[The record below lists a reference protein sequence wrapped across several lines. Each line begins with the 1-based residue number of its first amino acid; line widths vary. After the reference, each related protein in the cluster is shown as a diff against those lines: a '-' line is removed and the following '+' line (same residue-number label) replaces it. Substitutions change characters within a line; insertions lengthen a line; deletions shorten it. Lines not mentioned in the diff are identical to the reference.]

1 MSNNPLNYQI
11 GGQHYKKWTI
21 QPIEFVIKNK
31 LSWFGFVVLKYVM
44 RVEGNETSIEKKIED
59 IDKIIQYAEFKRQ
72 SLLENEPNLQHN
84 NNS

>member
-1 MSNNPLNYQI
+1 MKNNPLNYQI
-11 GGQHYKKWTI
+11 GGQHYKKWKI
-21 QPIEFVIKNK
+21 QPIEFTWKNN

-72 SLLENEPNLQHN
+72 SLLENEPDLQHN